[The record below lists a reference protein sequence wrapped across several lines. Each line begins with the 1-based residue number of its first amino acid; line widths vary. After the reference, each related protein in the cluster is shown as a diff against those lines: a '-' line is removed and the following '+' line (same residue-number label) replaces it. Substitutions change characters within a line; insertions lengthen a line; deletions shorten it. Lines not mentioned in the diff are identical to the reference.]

1 MQKDR
6 IELLGCPIDR
16 LTMEETVA
24 RCVEWIRR
32 ERQPHLLCG
41 ANASAITAMQTDTA
55 LKHAICGADLVQ
67 PDGMAVVWAS
77 RLLGMAV
84 PEKVS
89 GVDLMDRLLAAAS
102 AHCLRVFFLGAKE
115 QVVRRLVEVSHERYP
130 GALVA
135 GFQNGYFP
143 RHEQPDVVR
152 KIRDSNADML
162 FVGMPTPFKEV
173 WCHENKEALGV
184 PVILGV
190 GGSFDVHAGFVRR
203 APRWMQM
210 WGLEWSWRLLM
221 EPRKMWKRY
230 LVSNCKFIL
239 MVLGALVGG
248 TGSGKP
254 RRMTGGLQAKPNGRR
269 THGRR

>member
-1 MQKDR
+1 MA
-6 IELLGCPIDR
+6 
-16 LTMEETVA
+16 V
-24 RCVEWIRR
+24 
-32 ERQPHLLCG
+32 
-41 ANASAITAMQTDTA
+41 
-55 LKHAICGADLVQ
+55 ADLRSNLVERRIWVLHEESQRVVQ
-67 PDGMAVVWAS
+67 
-77 RLLGMAV
+77 
-84 PEKVS
+84 
-89 GVDLMDRLLAAAS
+89 
-102 AHCLRVFFLGAKE
+102 
-115 QVVRRLVEVSHERYP
+115 VEVSHERYP